1 MSTRVLAHPV
11 AKERIVQLRAL
22 LAGGFI
28 ENVQQLLVHGDEL
41 ANPEHWDGPRAIEFR
56 NMWPGLR
63 ASLLDAHGQLTELAT
78 SIDAIT
84 SAILQAGGS

>member
-1 MSTRVLAHPV
+1 MATRVLAHPV

-28 ENVQQLLVHGDEL
+28 ESIQQLLAHGD
-41 ANPEHWDGPRAIEFR
+41 
-56 NMWPGLR
+56 
-63 ASLLDAHGQLTELAT
+63 ELAT

-84 SAILQAGGS
+84 SAIMQAGGG